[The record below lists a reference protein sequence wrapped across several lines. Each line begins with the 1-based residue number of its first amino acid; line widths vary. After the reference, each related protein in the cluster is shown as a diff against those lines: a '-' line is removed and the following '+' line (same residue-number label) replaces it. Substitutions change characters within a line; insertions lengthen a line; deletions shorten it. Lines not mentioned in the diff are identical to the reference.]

1 MNIKTTIKDI
11 HENALDKGFYDKIYE
26 LMEKSKDNKDEYKLY
41 KNLFV
46 CQQLL
51 LIITEIGE
59 ATEGLRQGDIVN
71 FKEEI
76 ADAVIR
82 LFDLS
87 GFLQMDLEYEIKKK
101 MAVNRLRPSLH
112 NKQF

>member
-1 MNIKTTIKDI
+1 MYINKTIKEI

-26 LMEKSKDNKDEYKLY
+26 ILECCQGKDDYRVY

-51 LIITEIGE
+51 LIISEIGE
-59 ATEGLRQGDIVN
+59 ATEGLRKGDVPN
-71 FKEEI
+71 FREEL

-87 GFLQMDLEYEIKKK
+87 GFLQINLEYEIQKK
-101 MAVNRLRPSLH
+101 MAVNKRRPSLH
-112 NKQF
+112 NKHF